1 MGIEIL
7 DIISEGRFFRI
18 LKARQ
23 GTKFIILKA
32 AKNPGSMFVEML
44 RREYELGKS
53 LSHACVVS
61 TLDFVEDTPVGEC
74 IILEYIEGRRLDE
87 FLIGKPSVSQR
98 MAVLNDILDAVDY
111 LHHRGVLHNDLKPL
125 NIIVTPNGTAR
136 IIDFG
141 LSTSDDSIYKGCVGG
156 SDGYSAPEI
165 MQGKGP
171 SGAASDIYSLG
182 RLIELM
188 FGQKKHRSIV
198 AKSLRENPSDR
209 YRSVRSLKKALSFRR
224 RIPVVAA
231 AVIPVVVLLA
241 LVLVPKIDR
250 MAHEAAHED
259 LRSRLSSEMNR
270 FYIPVLKQMQTQK
283 SQISASAIKGEYLL
297 RYIHY
302 RDSLP
307 QHQRLACEEVFA
319 AQAAVLD
326 SIYLSLP

>member
-32 AKNPGSMFVEML
+32 AKNPGSMFTEML

-61 TLDFVEDTPVGEC
+61 TLDFVEETPVGAA
-74 IILEYIEGRRLDE
+74 IVLEYIEGKRLDE
-87 FLIGKPSVSQR
+87 FLADTPPASQR
-98 MAVLNDILDAVDY
+98 QTVLNDILDAVDY

-171 SGAASDIYSLG
+171 AGAASDIYSLG
-182 RLIELM
+182 CLIEQI
-188 FGQKKHRSIV
+188 FGQKKHRGVV
-198 AKSLRENPSDR
+198 ANCLRENPSER
-209 YRSVRSLKKALSFRR
+209 YSSVRSLKKALSFRR

-231 AVIPVVVLLA
+231 AVVSVVVLLA

-250 MAHEAAHED
+250 MAQEAAHED

-297 RYIHY
+297 RYVHY

-307 QHQRLACEEVFA
+307 QYQRLACEEVFA